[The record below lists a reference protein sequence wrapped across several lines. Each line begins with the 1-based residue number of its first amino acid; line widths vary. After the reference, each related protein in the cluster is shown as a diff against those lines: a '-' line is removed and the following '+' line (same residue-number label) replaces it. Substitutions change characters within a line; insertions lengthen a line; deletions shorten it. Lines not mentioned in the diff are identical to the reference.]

1 MNDALLWGFVAT
13 SSLIVGGSLGN
24 WIAFGRRTLGVI
36 MAFGAGVLLSAVAYE
51 LTFDAVRMAPGTGY
65 PAIGFLAGALTFFF
79 IDRLIERIGA
89 KHRMA
94 IDSAQHSSLIAPLVL
109 AIILDGVP
117 ESAVLGLGIR
127 ESGGVSMAL
136 LVAVFI
142 SNLPEAIAGTSGMKA
157 AGWGRAKVQFLWVGI
172 AIVCA
177 LTSAAGYA
185 LLGTASVEWLAF
197 IKMFAGGAIL
207 VMLANTMMPEAY
219 EHGGKLAGLFTVLGF
234 LVSVGVIMLE
244 YAHSQG

>member
-1 MNDALLWGFVAT
+1 MIEALLWGFVAT
-13 SSLIVGGSLGN
+13 SSLIIGGALGN
-24 WIAFGRRTLGVI
+24 WIDFGRRTLGII
-36 MAFGAGVLLSAVAYE
+36 MAFGAGVLISAVAYE
-51 LTFDAVRMAPGTGY
+51 LTVDAMRDAAGTGY
-65 PAIGFLAGALTFFF
+65 PALGFLAGALTFFF
-79 IDRLIERIGA
+79 IDMLIGKFGAQDRKAIGGE
-89 KHRMA
+89 H
-94 IDSAQHSSLIAPLVL
+94 HSGLIVPLVL

-127 ESGGVSMAL
+127 ESGEVSMAL

-157 AGWGRAKVQFLWVGI
+157 AGWGRMKVQFLWMGI

-177 LTSAAGYA
+177 LTAAAGYA
-185 LLGTASVEWLAF
+185 LLGSAPVVWLSF
-197 IKMFAGGAIL
+197 IKMFAAGAIL

-219 EHGGKLAGLFTVLGF
+219 HHGGKLAGLFTVLGF

-244 YAHSQG
+244 HAQSL

>member
-1 MNDALLWGFVAT
+1 MLDALLWGLLAT
-13 SSLIVGGSLGN
+13 SSLIVGGSLGM
-24 WIAFGRRTLGVI
+24 WVDFSRRTLGMI
-36 MAFGAGVLLSAVAYE
+36 MAFGAGVLISAVAYE
-51 LTFDAVRMAPGTGY
+51 LTFDAVRSASGTGF
-65 PAIGFLAGALTFFF
+65 PAIGFLVGALTFFF
-79 IDRLIERIGA
+79 VDMLIGKIGA
-89 KHRMA
+89 QDRKA
-94 IDSAQHSSLIAPLVL
+94 IDTSGHHSALVVPLVL

-127 ESGGVSMAL
+127 ESGEVSMAL

-157 AGWGRAKVQFLWVGI
+157 SGWGRVKVQLLWVGI

-177 LTSAAGYA
+177 LTSVAGYM
-185 LLGTASVEWLAF
+185 LLGTASVLWLSF
-197 IKMFAGGAIL
+197 IKMFAAGAIM

-219 EHGGKLAGLFTVLGF
+219 AHGGKLAGLFTVLGF

-244 YAHSQG
+244 HSGGH